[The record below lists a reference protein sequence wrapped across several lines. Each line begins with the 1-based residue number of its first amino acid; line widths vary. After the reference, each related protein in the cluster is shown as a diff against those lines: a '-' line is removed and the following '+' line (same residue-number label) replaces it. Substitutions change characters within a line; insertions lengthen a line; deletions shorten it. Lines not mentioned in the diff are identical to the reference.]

1 LLDKKIKILFL
12 LSKSLIKKM
21 SKSKKQTLKDKPE
34 KKAKASEDSS
44 PKVAPKKFSED
55 DEDLEIDLDDDS
67 DADYGKSL
75 DFDDDDD
82 DDDDF

>member
-1 LLDKKIKILFL
+1 
-12 LSKSLIKKM
+12 M

-34 KKAKASEDSS
+34 KKAKASEESS

-82 DDDDF
+82 DDDDDF

>member
-1 LLDKKIKILFL
+1 
-12 LSKSLIKKM
+12 M

-55 DEDLEIDLDDDS
+55 DEDLEI
-67 DADYGKSL
+67 AFEGMYGGNSENSKKKKESKTKKTL
-75 DFDDDDD
+75 LVNL
-82 DDDDF
+82 